1 MKFNLKSI
9 QDVLMSL
16 LIVITTNSIYVN
28 TGDSN
33 KLIPILALVV
43 IIATFL
49 ELISSK
55 LNYNYF
61 KIILTT
67 VLIYLVVCITNILI
81 SFNSLSINEILFYF
95 LIAPLMLVLL
105 MLKNFN
111 DQLFDFL
118 NIFVKIILIFA
129 LISLIFWTFGSIL
142 KVVHPTN
149 VVINNWNG
157 GLPTP
162 SYFNLYFETQGI
174 HFFGTTIIRNSGMF
188 AEAPMWSL
196 MLSSAL
202 IIQELFLDN
211 SIKRLS
217 LLTLTILTTVS
228 TTGIFVIGLLLIYR
242 VIMLKKSLF
251 KYVSLITIPIV
262 IYALLQVWE
271 EKSDSISASIR
282 FNDYIAGFLAWKES
296 FFFGS
301 GLVRGLKVIET
312 NMNTL
317 IRTNLGY
324 SNSLFVILAQG
335 GLILGGYYFYPV
347 IKIILGKRYLTN
359 YKMFSVLFIVLLTTS
374 VFVGSSLFSLYIG
387 IFYSLITNREY
398 FKEI

>member
-1 MKFNLKSI
+1 
-9 QDVLMSL
+9 MSL

-28 TGDSN
+28 TGHSN

-43 IIATFL
+43 IIATVL

-55 LNYNYF
+55 INYNYF

-67 VLIYLVVCITNILI
+67 VLIYLVVCITNIFI

-95 LIAPLMLVLL
+95 VIAPLMLILL
-105 MLKNFN
+105 MFKNFN
-111 DQLFDFL
+111 DRLFDFL
-118 NIFVKIILIFA
+118 NTFVKIILIFA
-129 LISLIFWTFGSIL
+129 IVSLIFWTFGSIL

-157 GLPTP
+157 GRPTP

-174 HFFGTTIIRNSGMF
+174 HFFGTTITRNSGIF

-196 MLSSAL
+196 MLSSAF
-202 IIQELFLDN
+202 IIQELFLEN

-228 TTGIFVIGLLLIYR
+228 TTGIFVIGILLIYR
-242 VIMLKKSLF
+242 VLMLKKSLF

-282 FNDYIAGFLAWKES
+282 FDDYIAGFLAWRAN

-301 GLVRGLKVIET
+301 GLTLGLKVIES

-335 GLILGGYYFYPV
+335 GVILGIFYLYPV
-347 IKIILGKRYLTN
+347 ISVLIKKGVSIDTKMFALLFIILLFTAI
-359 YKMFSVLFIVLLTTS
+359 FIDTPLFI
-374 VFVGSSLFSLYIG
+374 LFIG
-387 IFYSLITNREY
+387 IFYALILNREST
-398 FKEI
+398 

>member
-1 MKFNLKSI
+1 MKINLKSI

-43 IIATFL
+43 IIATVL

-55 LNYNYF
+55 INYNYF

-67 VLIYLVVCITNILI
+67 VLIYLVVCITNIFI

-95 LIAPLMLVLL
+95 VIAPLMLILL
-105 MLKNFN
+105 MFKNFN
-111 DQLFDFL
+111 DRLFDFL
-118 NIFVKIILIFA
+118 NTFVKIILIFA
-129 LISLIFWTFGSIL
+129 IVSLIFWAFGSIL

-157 GLPTP
+157 GRPTP

-174 HFFGTTIIRNSGMF
+174 HFFGTTITRNSGIF

-196 MLSSAL
+196 MLSSAF
-202 IIQELFLDN
+202 IIQELFLEN

-228 TTGIFVIGLLLIYR
+228 TTGIFVIGILLIYR
-242 VIMLKKSLF
+242 VLMLKKSLF

-282 FNDYIAGFLAWKES
+282 FDDYIAGFLAWRAN

-301 GLVRGLKVIET
+301 GLTLGLKAIES

-335 GLILGGYYFYPV
+335 GVILGIFYLYPV
-347 IKIILGKRYLTN
+347 IGVLIKKGVSIDTKMFALLFIILLFTAI
-359 YKMFSVLFIVLLTTS
+359 FIDTPLFI
-374 VFVGSSLFSLYIG
+374 LFIG
-387 IFYSLITNREY
+387 IFYALILNREST
-398 FKEI
+398 

>member
-1 MKFNLKSI
+1 MKINLKSI
-9 QDVLMSL
+9 QDVLLSL
-16 LIVITTNSIYVN
+16 LIVIATNSIYVN

-43 IIATFL
+43 IVAAFL
-49 ELISSK
+49 ELVSSK

-95 LIAPLMLVLL
+95 VIAPLMLILL
-105 MLKNFN
+105 MFKNFN

-118 NIFVKIILIFA
+118 NTFVKIILIFA
-129 LISLIFWTFGSIL
+129 IVSLIFWTFGSIL

-202 IIQELFLDN
+202 IIQELFLEN

-242 VIMLKKSLF
+242 VVMLKKPLL
-251 KYVSLITIPIV
+251 KYVSLITIPVV

-282 FNDYIAGFLAWKES
+282 FDDYVAGFLAWKES

-301 GLVRGLKVIET
+301 GLVMGLKAIEA

-317 IRTNLGY
+317 IRPNLGY

-347 IKIILGKRYLTN
+347 IKIILDKRYLIN
-359 YKMFSVLFIVLLTTS
+359 YKMFSLLFIVLLMTS
-374 VFVGSSLFSLYIG
+374 IFVGTPLFSLYIG
-387 IFYSLITNREY
+387 IFYSLINNQRY

>member
-1 MKFNLKSI
+1 MKINLKSI

-43 IIATFL
+43 IIATVL

-55 LNYNYF
+55 INYNYF

-67 VLIYLVVCITNILI
+67 VLIYLVVCITNIFI

-95 LIAPLMLVLL
+95 VIAPLMLILL
-105 MLKNFN
+105 MFKNFN
-111 DQLFDFL
+111 DQLVDFL
-118 NIFVKIILIFA
+118 NTFVKIILIFA
-129 LISLIFWTFGSIL
+129 IVSLIFWVFGSIL

-149 VVINNWNG
+149 IVINNWNG

-174 HFFGTTIIRNSGMF
+174 HFFGTTIIRNSGIF

-196 MLSSAL
+196 MLSSAF
-202 IIQELFLDN
+202 IIQELFLEN

-242 VIMLKKSLF
+242 VLMLKKSLF

-271 EKSDSISASIR
+271 EKSDTISASIR
-282 FNDYIAGFLAWKES
+282 FDDYLAGFLAWKENL
-296 FFFGS
+296 FFGS
-301 GLVRGLKVIET
+301 GLVLGLKAIES

-324 SNSLFVILAQG
+324 SNSFFLILAQG
-335 GLILGGYYFYPV
+335 GVILGIFYLYPV
-347 IKIILGKRYLTN
+347 INVLIKKGVSRDTKMFALIFIILLLTAI
-359 YKMFSVLFIVLLTTS
+359 FTDTPLFI
-374 VFVGSSLFSLYIG
+374 LFIG
-387 IFYSLITNREY
+387 IFYALILNREST
-398 FKEI
+398 

>member
-1 MKFNLKSI
+1 
-9 QDVLMSL
+9 MSL

-43 IIATFL
+43 IIATVL

-55 LNYNYF
+55 INYNYF

-67 VLIYLVVCITNILI
+67 VLIYLVVCITNIFI

-95 LIAPLMLVLL
+95 VIAPLMLILL
-105 MLKNFN
+105 MFKNFN
-111 DQLFDFL
+111 DRLFDFL
-118 NIFVKIILIFA
+118 NTFVKIILIFA
-129 LISLIFWTFGSIL
+129 IVSLIFWTFGSIL

-157 GLPTP
+157 GRPTP

-174 HFFGTTIIRNSGMF
+174 HFFGTTITRNSGIF

-196 MLSSAL
+196 MLSSAF
-202 IIQELFLDN
+202 IIQELFLEN

-228 TTGIFVIGLLLIYR
+228 TTGIFVIGILLIYR
-242 VIMLKKSLF
+242 VLMLKKSLF

-282 FNDYIAGFLAWKES
+282 FDDYIAGFLAWRAN

-301 GLVRGLKVIET
+301 GLTLGLKVIES

-335 GLILGGYYFYPV
+335 GVILGIFYLYPV
-347 IKIILGKRYLTN
+347 ISVLIKKGVSIDTKMFALLFIILLFTAI
-359 YKMFSVLFIVLLTTS
+359 FIDTPLFI
-374 VFVGSSLFSLYIG
+374 LFIG
-387 IFYSLITNREY
+387 IFYALILNREST
-398 FKEI
+398 

>member
-1 MKFNLKSI
+1 
-9 QDVLMSL
+9 MSL

-28 TGDSN
+28 TGGSN

-43 IIATFL
+43 IIATVL

-55 LNYNYF
+55 INYNYF

-67 VLIYLVVCITNILI
+67 VLIYLVVCITNIFI

-95 LIAPLMLVLL
+95 VIAPLMLILL
-105 MLKNFN
+105 MFKNFN
-111 DQLFDFL
+111 GQLFDFL
-118 NIFVKIILIFA
+118 DTFVKIILIFA
-129 LISLIFWTFGSIL
+129 IVSLIFWTFGSIL

-202 IIQELFLDN
+202 IIQELFLEN

-217 LLTLTILTTVS
+217 LLTLTLLTTVS

-242 VIMLKKSLF
+242 VLKLKKSLF
-251 KYVSLITIPIV
+251 KHVSLISIPIV

-271 EKSDSISASIR
+271 EKSDSLSASIR
-282 FNDYIAGFLAWKES
+282 FDDYIAGFLAWRAN

-301 GLVRGLKVIET
+301 GLTLGLKAIES

-335 GLILGGYYFYPV
+335 GIILGIFYLYPV
-347 IKIILGKRYLTN
+347 ISVLIKKGVSIATKMFALLFIILLFTAI
-359 YKMFSVLFIVLLTTS
+359 FIDTPLFI
-374 VFVGSSLFSLYIG
+374 LFIG
-387 IFYSLITNREY
+387 IFYALILNREST
-398 FKEI
+398 

>member
-1 MKFNLKSI
+1 
-9 QDVLMSL
+9 MSL

-43 IIATFL
+43 IIETVL

-55 LNYNYF
+55 INYNYF

-67 VLIYLVVCITNILI
+67 VLIYLVVCITNIFI

-95 LIAPLMLVLL
+95 VIAPLMLILL
-105 MLKNFN
+105 MFKNFN
-111 DQLFDFL
+111 DRLFDFL
-118 NIFVKIILIFA
+118 NTFVKIILIFA
-129 LISLIFWTFGSIL
+129 IVSLIFWTFGSIL

-157 GLPTP
+157 GRPTP

-174 HFFGTTIIRNSGMF
+174 HFFGTTITRNSGIF

-196 MLSSAL
+196 MLSSAF
-202 IIQELFLDN
+202 IIQELFLEN

-228 TTGIFVIGLLLIYR
+228 TTGIFVIGILLIYR
-242 VIMLKKSLF
+242 VLMLKKSLF

-282 FNDYIAGFLAWKES
+282 FDDYIAGFLAWRAN

-301 GLVRGLKVIET
+301 GLTLGLKVIES

-335 GLILGGYYFYPV
+335 GVILGIFYLYPV
-347 IKIILGKRYLTN
+347 ISVLIKKGVSIDTKMFALLFIILLFTAI
-359 YKMFSVLFIVLLTTS
+359 FIDTPLFI
-374 VFVGSSLFSLYIG
+374 LFIG
-387 IFYSLITNREY
+387 IFYALILNREST
-398 FKEI
+398 

>member
-1 MKFNLKSI
+1 
-9 QDVLMSL
+9 MSL

-43 IIATFL
+43 IIATVL

-55 LNYNYF
+55 INYNYF

-67 VLIYLVVCITNILI
+67 VLIYLVVCITNIFI
-81 SFNSLSINEILFYF
+81 SFNSLSINEMLFYF
-95 LIAPLMLVLL
+95 VIAPLMLILL
-105 MLKNFN
+105 MFKNFN
-111 DQLFDFL
+111 GQLFDFL
-118 NIFVKIILIFA
+118 DTFVKIILIFA
-129 LISLIFWTFGSIL
+129 IVSLIFWTFGSIL

-202 IIQELFLDN
+202 IIQELFLEN

-217 LLTLTILTTVS
+217 LLTLTLLTTVS

-242 VIMLKKSLF
+242 VLKLKKSLF
-251 KYVSLITIPIV
+251 KHVSLIAIPIV

-271 EKSDSISASIR
+271 EKSDSLSASIR
-282 FNDYIAGFLAWKES
+282 FDDYIAGFLAWRAN

-301 GLVRGLKVIET
+301 GLTLGLKAIES

-335 GLILGGYYFYPV
+335 GVILGIFYLYPV
-347 IKIILGKRYLTN
+347 ISVLIKKGVSIDTKMFALLFIILLFTAI
-359 YKMFSVLFIVLLTTS
+359 FIDTPLFI
-374 VFVGSSLFSLYIG
+374 LFIG
-387 IFYSLITNREY
+387 IFYALILNRESR
-398 FKEI
+398 

>member
-1 MKFNLKSI
+1 
-9 QDVLMSL
+9 MSL

-43 IIATFL
+43 IIATVL

-55 LNYNYF
+55 INYNYF

-67 VLIYLVVCITNILI
+67 VLIYLVVCITNIFI

-95 LIAPLMLVLL
+95 VIAPLMLILL
-105 MLKNFN
+105 VFKNFN
-111 DQLFDFL
+111 DRLFDFL
-118 NIFVKIILIFA
+118 NTFVKIILIFA
-129 LISLIFWTFGSIL
+129 IVSLIFWAFGSIL

-157 GLPTP
+157 GRPTP

-174 HFFGTTIIRNSGMF
+174 HFFGTTITRNSGIF

-196 MLSSAL
+196 MLSSAF
-202 IIQELFLDN
+202 IIQELFLEN

-228 TTGIFVIGLLLIYR
+228 TTGIFVIGILLIYR
-242 VIMLKKSLF
+242 VLMLKKSLF

-282 FNDYIAGFLAWKES
+282 FDDYIAGFLAWRAN

-301 GLVRGLKVIET
+301 GLTLGLKAIES

-335 GLILGGYYFYPV
+335 GVILGIFYLYPV
-347 IKIILGKRYLTN
+347 ISVLIKKGVSIDTKMFALLFIILLFTAI
-359 YKMFSVLFIVLLTTS
+359 FIDTPLFI
-374 VFVGSSLFSLYIG
+374 LFIG
-387 IFYSLITNREY
+387 IFYALILNREST
-398 FKEI
+398 

>member
-1 MKFNLKSI
+1 
-9 QDVLMSL
+9 
-16 LIVITTNSIYVN
+16 
-28 TGDSN
+28 
-33 KLIPILALVV
+33 
-43 IIATFL
+43 
-49 ELISSK
+49 
-55 LNYNYF
+55 
-61 KIILTT
+61 
-67 VLIYLVVCITNILI
+67 
-81 SFNSLSINEILFYF
+81 
-95 LIAPLMLVLL
+95 
-105 MLKNFN
+105 
-111 DQLFDFL
+111 
-118 NIFVKIILIFA
+118 
-129 LISLIFWTFGSIL
+129 
-142 KVVHPTN
+142 
-149 VVINNWNG
+149 
-157 GLPTP
+157 
-162 SYFNLYFETQGI
+162 
-174 HFFGTTIIRNSGMF
+174 
-188 AEAPMWSL
+188 
-196 MLSSAL
+196 
-202 IIQELFLDN
+202 
-211 SIKRLS
+211 
-217 LLTLTILTTVS
+217 
-228 TTGIFVIGLLLIYR
+228 
-242 VIMLKKSLF
+242 MLKKSLF

>member
-1 MKFNLKSI
+1 
-9 QDVLMSL
+9 MSL

-43 IIATFL
+43 IIATVL

-55 LNYNYF
+55 LNQDYF
-61 KIILTT
+61 KIIITT
-67 VLIYLVVCITNILI
+67 ALIYLVICITNILI
-81 SFNSLSINEILFYF
+81 SFNSLSLNEMLSYF
-95 LIAPLMLVLL
+95 CIAPLMLIFL
-105 MLKNFN
+105 MYKHFKR
-111 DQLFDFL
+111 QLFDFL
-118 NIFVKIILIFA
+118 NTFVTIILIFA

-142 KVVHPTN
+142 KVIHPTN

-157 GLPTP
+157 GLLTP

-174 HFFGTTIIRNSGMF
+174 HFLGTTIIRNSGMF
-188 AEAPMWSL
+188 VEAPMWSL

-202 IIQELFLDN
+202 IIQELFLEN

-242 VIMLKKSLF
+242 VLMMKKSLF

-262 IYALLQVWE
+262 IYALVQVWE

-282 FNDYIAGFLAWKES
+282 FDDYIAGFLAWRDN

-301 GLVRGLKVIET
+301 GLALGLKAIEA

-347 IKIILGKRYLTN
+347 IKIILSRRYFTN

-374 VFVGSSLFSLYIG
+374 IFVGTPLFSLYIG
-387 IFYSLITNREY
+387 IFYSLINNQGY

>member
-1 MKFNLKSI
+1 
-9 QDVLMSL
+9 MSL

-28 TGDSN
+28 TGNSN
-33 KLIPILALVV
+33 KLISILALVA
-43 IIATFL
+43 IIATVL
-49 ELISSK
+49 ELISGK
-55 LNYNYF
+55 INYNYF

-81 SFNSLSINEILFYF
+81 SFNLLSLNEMLSYF
-95 LIAPLMLVLL
+95 FVTPLMLIFL
-105 MLKNFN
+105 MYKHFKR
-111 DQLFDFL
+111 QLFDFL
-118 NIFVKIILIFA
+118 NTFVTIILIFA

-142 KVVHPTN
+142 KVIHPTN
-149 VVINNWNG
+149 VVINSWSG

-174 HFFGTTIIRNSGMF
+174 HFFGTTLIRNSGMF

-202 IIQELFLDN
+202 MIQELFLEN

-217 LLTLTILTTVS
+217 LLTLTLLTTVS
-228 TTGIFVIGLLLIYR
+228 TTGIFIIGLLLIYR
-242 VIMLKKSLF
+242 VLMREKSLF

-282 FNDYIAGFLAWKES
+282 FDDYIAGFLAWRAN

-301 GLVRGLKVIET
+301 GLALGLKAIEA

-317 IRTNLGY
+317 IRNNLGY

-347 IKIILGKRYLTN
+347 IKIILSRRYFTN

-374 VFVGSSLFSLYIG
+374 IFVGTPLFSLYIG
-387 IFYSLITNREY
+387 IFYSLINNQGY

>member
-1 MKFNLKSI
+1 
-9 QDVLMSL
+9 MSL

-43 IIATFL
+43 IIATVL

-55 LNYNYF
+55 INYNYF

-67 VLIYLVVCITNILI
+67 VLIYLVVCITNIFI

-95 LIAPLMLVLL
+95 AIAPLMLILL
-105 MLKNFN
+105 MFKNFN
-111 DQLFDFL
+111 DRLFDFL
-118 NIFVKIILIFA
+118 NTFVKIILIFA
-129 LISLIFWTFGSIL
+129 IVSLIFWAFGSIL

-157 GLPTP
+157 GRPTP

-174 HFFGTTIIRNSGMF
+174 HFFGTTITRNSGIF

-196 MLSSAL
+196 MLSSAF
-202 IIQELFLDN
+202 IIQELFLEN

-242 VIMLKKSLF
+242 VLMLKKSLF
-251 KYVSLITIPIV
+251 KYVSLITIPII

-282 FNDYIAGFLAWKES
+282 FDDYIAGFLAWRAN

-301 GLVRGLKVIET
+301 GLTLGLKAIES

-335 GLILGGYYFYPV
+335 GVILGIFYLYPV
-347 IKIILGKRYLTN
+347 ISVLIKKGVSIDTKMFALLFIILLFTAI
-359 YKMFSVLFIVLLTTS
+359 FIDTPLFI
-374 VFVGSSLFSLYIG
+374 LFIG
-387 IFYSLITNREY
+387 IFYALILNREST
-398 FKEI
+398 

>member
-1 MKFNLKSI
+1 
-9 QDVLMSL
+9 MSL

-43 IIATFL
+43 IIATVL

-55 LNYNYF
+55 INYNYF

-67 VLIYLVVCITNILI
+67 VLIYLVVCITNIFI

-95 LIAPLMLVLL
+95 VIAPLMLILL
-105 MLKNFN
+105 MFKNFN

-118 NIFVKIILIFA
+118 NTFVKIILIFA
-129 LISLIFWTFGSIL
+129 IVSLIFWTFGSIL
-142 KVVHPTN
+142 KIVHPTN

-157 GLPTP
+157 GRPTP

-174 HFFGTTIIRNSGMF
+174 HFFGTTIIRNSGIF
-188 AEAPMWSL
+188 TEAPMWSL

-202 IIQELFLDN
+202 IIQELFLEN

-217 LLTLTILTTVS
+217 LLTLTIFTTVS
-228 TTGIFVIGLLLIYR
+228 TTGLFVIGLLLIYR
-242 VIMLKKSLF
+242 VLMLKKSLF

-262 IYALLQVWE
+262 IYALVQVWE

-282 FNDYIAGFLAWKES
+282 FDDYIAGFLAWRDN

-301 GLVRGLKVIET
+301 GLALGLKAIEA

-335 GLILGGYYFYPV
+335 GLVLGGYYFYPV

-359 YKMFSVLFIVLLTTS
+359 YKMFSLLFIVLLTTNI
-374 VFVGSSLFSLYIG
+374 FVGSPLFSLYIG
-387 IFYSLITNREY
+387 IFYSLINNQRY

>member
-1 MKFNLKSI
+1 
-9 QDVLMSL
+9 MSL
-16 LIVITTNSIYVN
+16 LIVITIYVN

-43 IIATFL
+43 IIATVL

-55 LNYNYF
+55 INYNYF

-67 VLIYLVVCITNILI
+67 VLIYLVVCITNIFI

-95 LIAPLMLVLL
+95 VIAPLMLILL
-105 MLKNFN
+105 MFKNFN
-111 DQLFDFL
+111 DRLFDFL
-118 NIFVKIILIFA
+118 NTFVKIILIFA
-129 LISLIFWTFGSIL
+129 IVSLIFWAFGSIL

-157 GLPTP
+157 GRPTP

-174 HFFGTTIIRNSGMF
+174 HFFGTTITRNSGIF

-196 MLSSAL
+196 MLSSAF
-202 IIQELFLDN
+202 IIQELFLEN

-217 LLTLTILTTVS
+217 LLTLTILTTVA
-228 TTGIFVIGLLLIYR
+228 TTGIFVIGILLIYR
-242 VIMLKKSLF
+242 VLMLKKSLF

-282 FNDYIAGFLAWKES
+282 FDDYIAGFLAWRAN

-301 GLVRGLKVIET
+301 GLTLGLKAIES

-335 GLILGGYYFYPV
+335 GVILGIFYLYPV
-347 IKIILGKRYLTN
+347 ISVLIKKGVSIDTKMFALLFIILLFTAI
-359 YKMFSVLFIVLLTTS
+359 FIDTPLFI
-374 VFVGSSLFSLYIG
+374 LFIG
-387 IFYSLITNREY
+387 IFYALILNREST
-398 FKEI
+398 

>member
-1 MKFNLKSI
+1 
-9 QDVLMSL
+9 MSL

-43 IIATFL
+43 IIATVL

-55 LNYNYF
+55 INYNYF

-67 VLIYLVVCITNILI
+67 VLIYLVVCITNIFI

-95 LIAPLMLVLL
+95 VIAPLMLILL
-105 MLKNFN
+105 MFKNFN
-111 DQLFDFL
+111 DRLFDFL
-118 NIFVKIILIFA
+118 NTFVKIILIFA
-129 LISLIFWTFGSIL
+129 IVSLIFWAFGSIL

-157 GLPTP
+157 GRPTP

-174 HFFGTTIIRNSGMF
+174 HFFGTTITRNSGIF

-196 MLSSAL
+196 MLSSAF
-202 IIQELFLDN
+202 IIQELFLEN

-228 TTGIFVIGLLLIYR
+228 TTGIFVIGILLIYR
-242 VIMLKKSLF
+242 VLMLKKSLF

-282 FNDYIAGFLAWKES
+282 FDDYIAGFLAWRAN

-301 GLVRGLKVIET
+301 GLTLGLKVIES

-335 GLILGGYYFYPV
+335 GVILGIFYLYPV
-347 IKIILGKRYLTN
+347 IGVLIKKGVSIDTKMFALLFIILLFTAI
-359 YKMFSVLFIVLLTTS
+359 FIDTPLFI
-374 VFVGSSLFSLYIG
+374 LFIG
-387 IFYSLITNREY
+387 IFYALILNREST
-398 FKEI
+398 

>member
-1 MKFNLKSI
+1 
-9 QDVLMSL
+9 MSL

-43 IIATFL
+43 IIATVL

-55 LNYNYF
+55 INYNYF

-67 VLIYLVVCITNILI
+67 VLIYLVVCITNIFI

-95 LIAPLMLVLL
+95 VIAPLMLILL
-105 MLKNFN
+105 MFKNFN
-111 DQLFDFL
+111 DRLFDFL
-118 NIFVKIILIFA
+118 NTFVKIILIFA
-129 LISLIFWTFGSIL
+129 IVSLIFWTFGSIL

-157 GLPTP
+157 GRPTP

-174 HFFGTTIIRNSGMF
+174 HFFGTTITRNSGIF

-196 MLSSAL
+196 ILSSAF
-202 IIQELFLDN
+202 IIQELFLEN

-228 TTGIFVIGLLLIYR
+228 TTGIFVIGILLIYR
-242 VIMLKKSLF
+242 VLMLKKSLF

-282 FNDYIAGFLAWKES
+282 FDDYIAGFLAWRAN

-301 GLVRGLKVIET
+301 GLTLGLKAIES

-335 GLILGGYYFYPV
+335 GVILGIFYLYPV
-347 IKIILGKRYLTN
+347 ISVLIKKGVSIDTKMFALLFIILLFTAI
-359 YKMFSVLFIVLLTTS
+359 FIDTPLFI
-374 VFVGSSLFSLYIG
+374 LFIG
-387 IFYSLITNREY
+387 IFYALILNREST
-398 FKEI
+398 

>member
-1 MKFNLKSI
+1 
-9 QDVLMSL
+9 MSL

-43 IIATFL
+43 IIATVL

-55 LNYNYF
+55 INYNYF

-67 VLIYLVVCITNILI
+67 VLIYLVVCITNIFI

-95 LIAPLMLVLL
+95 VIAPLMLILL
-105 MLKNFN
+105 MFKNFN
-111 DQLFDFL
+111 DRLFDFL
-118 NIFVKIILIFA
+118 NTFVKIILIFA
-129 LISLIFWTFGSIL
+129 IVSLIFWAFGSIL

-157 GLPTP
+157 GRPTP

-174 HFFGTTIIRNSGMF
+174 HFFGTTITRNSGIF

-196 MLSSAL
+196 MLSSAF
-202 IIQELFLDN
+202 IIQELFLEN

-228 TTGIFVIGLLLIYR
+228 TTGIFVIGILLIYR
-242 VIMLKKSLF
+242 VLMLKKSLF
-251 KYVSLITIPIV
+251 KYVSLITIPII

-282 FNDYIAGFLAWKES
+282 FDDYIAGFLAWRAN

-301 GLVRGLKVIET
+301 GLTLGLKAIES

-335 GLILGGYYFYPV
+335 GVILGIFYLYPV
-347 IKIILGKRYLTN
+347 ISVLIKKGVSIDTKMFALLFIILLFTAI
-359 YKMFSVLFIVLLTTS
+359 FIDTPLFI
-374 VFVGSSLFSLYIG
+374 LFIG
-387 IFYSLITNREY
+387 IFYALILNREST
-398 FKEI
+398 

>member
-1 MKFNLKSI
+1 MKINLKSI
-9 QDVLMSL
+9 QDVLLSL
-16 LIVITTNSIYVN
+16 LIVIATNSIYVN

-33 KLIPILALVV
+33 KLIPILVLVV
-43 IIATFL
+43 IVATFL
-49 ELISSK
+49 ELVSSK

-67 VLIYLVVCITNILI
+67 VLIYLVVCITNIFI

-95 LIAPLMLVLL
+95 VIAPLMLILL
-105 MLKNFN
+105 MFKNFN
-111 DQLFDFL
+111 DQLVDFL
-118 NIFVKIILIFA
+118 NTFVKIILIFA
-129 LISLIFWTFGSIL
+129 IVSLIFWVFGSIL

-149 VVINNWNG
+149 IVINNWNG

-174 HFFGTTIIRNSGMF
+174 HFFGTTIIRNSGIF

-196 MLSSAL
+196 MLSSAF
-202 IIQELFLDN
+202 IIQELFLEN

-242 VIMLKKSLF
+242 VLMLKKSLF

-282 FNDYIAGFLAWKES
+282 FDDYIAGFLAWRAN

-301 GLVRGLKVIET
+301 GLTLGLKAIES

-335 GLILGGYYFYPV
+335 GVILGIFYLYPV
-347 IKIILGKRYLTN
+347 ISVLIKKGVSIDTKMFALLFIILLFTAI
-359 YKMFSVLFIVLLTTS
+359 FIDTPLFI
-374 VFVGSSLFSLYIG
+374 LFIG
-387 IFYSLITNREY
+387 IFYALILNRESR
-398 FKEI
+398 

>member
-1 MKFNLKSI
+1 MKINLKSI
-9 QDVLMSL
+9 QDVLISL

-43 IIATFL
+43 IIATVL

-55 LNYNYF
+55 INYNYF

-67 VLIYLVVCITNILI
+67 VLIYLVVCITNIFI

-95 LIAPLMLVLL
+95 VIAPLMLILL
-105 MLKNFN
+105 MFKNFN

-118 NIFVKIILIFA
+118 NTFVKIILIFA
-129 LISLIFWTFGSIL
+129 IVSLIFWVFGSIL

-149 VVINNWNG
+149 IVINNWNG

-174 HFFGTTIIRNSGMF
+174 HFFGTTIIRNSGIF

-196 MLSSAL
+196 MLSSAF
-202 IIQELFLDN
+202 IIQELFLEN

-242 VIMLKKSLF
+242 VLMLKKSLF

-282 FNDYIAGFLAWKES
+282 FDDYIAGFLAWRAN

-301 GLVRGLKVIET
+301 GLTLGLKAIES

-335 GLILGGYYFYPV
+335 GVILGIFYLYPV
-347 IKIILGKRYLTN
+347 ISVLIKKGVSIDTKMFALLFIILLFTAI
-359 YKMFSVLFIVLLTTS
+359 FIDTPLFI
-374 VFVGSSLFSLYIG
+374 LFIG
-387 IFYSLITNREY
+387 IFYALILNRESR
-398 FKEI
+398 

>member
-1 MKFNLKSI
+1 
-9 QDVLMSL
+9 MSL

-28 TGDSN
+28 TGGSN

-43 IIATFL
+43 IIATVL

-55 LNYNYF
+55 INYNYF

-67 VLIYLVVCITNILI
+67 VLIYLVVCITNIFI
-81 SFNSLSINEILFYF
+81 TFNSLSINEILFYF
-95 LIAPLMLVLL
+95 VIAPLMLILL
-105 MLKNFN
+105 MFKNFN
-111 DQLFDFL
+111 GQLFDFL
-118 NIFVKIILIFA
+118 DTFVKIILIFA
-129 LISLIFWTFGSIL
+129 IVSLIFWTFGSIL

-174 HFFGTTIIRNSGMF
+174 HFFGTTLIRNSGMF

-202 IIQELFLDN
+202 IIQELFLEN

-217 LLTLTILTTVS
+217 LLTLTLLTTVS

-242 VIMLKKSLF
+242 VLKLKKSLF
-251 KYVSLITIPIV
+251 KHVSLISIPIV

-271 EKSDSISASIR
+271 EKSDSLSASIR
-282 FNDYIAGFLAWKES
+282 FDDYIAGFLAWRAN

-301 GLVRGLKVIET
+301 GLTLGLKAIES

-324 SNSLFVILAQG
+324 SNSFFLILAQG
-335 GLILGGYYFYPV
+335 GVILGIFYLYPV
-347 IKIILGKRYLTN
+347 INVLIKKGVSRDTKMFALIFIILLLTAI
-359 YKMFSVLFIVLLTTS
+359 FTDTPLFI
-374 VFVGSSLFSLYIG
+374 LFIG
-387 IFYSLITNREY
+387 IFYALILNREST
-398 FKEI
+398 

>member
-1 MKFNLKSI
+1 MKINLKSI
-9 QDVLMSL
+9 QDVLLSL
-16 LIVITTNSIYVN
+16 LIVIATNSIYVN

-43 IIATFL
+43 IVAAFL
-49 ELISSK
+49 ELVSSK

-95 LIAPLMLVLL
+95 VIAPLMLILL
-105 MLKNFN
+105 MFKNFN

-118 NIFVKIILIFA
+118 NTFVKIILIFA
-129 LISLIFWTFGSIL
+129 IVSLIFWTFGSIL

-202 IIQELFLDN
+202 IIQELFLEN

-242 VIMLKKSLF
+242 VVMLKKPLL
-251 KYVSLITIPIV
+251 KYVSLITIPVV

-282 FNDYIAGFLAWKES
+282 FDDYVAGFLAWKES

-301 GLVRGLKVIET
+301 GLVMGLKAIEA

-317 IRTNLGY
+317 IRPNLGY

-347 IKIILGKRYLTN
+347 IKIILDKRYLTN
-359 YKMFSVLFIVLLTTS
+359 YKMFSLLFIVLLMTNI
-374 VFVGSSLFSLYIG
+374 FVGSPLFSLYIG
-387 IFYSLITNREY
+387 IFYSLIYN
-398 FKEI
+398 KEN

>member
-1 MKFNLKSI
+1 MKINLKSI

-43 IIATFL
+43 IIATVL

-55 LNYNYF
+55 INYNYF

-67 VLIYLVVCITNILI
+67 VLIYLVVCITNIFI

-95 LIAPLMLVLL
+95 VIAPLMLILL
-105 MLKNFN
+105 MFKNFN
-111 DQLFDFL
+111 DRLFDFL
-118 NIFVKIILIFA
+118 NTFVKIILIFA
-129 LISLIFWTFGSIL
+129 IVSLIFWTFGSIL

-157 GLPTP
+157 GRPTP

-174 HFFGTTIIRNSGMF
+174 HFFGTTITRNSGIF

-196 MLSSAL
+196 MLSSAF
-202 IIQELFLDN
+202 IIQELFLEN

-228 TTGIFVIGLLLIYR
+228 TTGIFVIGILLIYR
-242 VIMLKKSLF
+242 VLMLKKSLF

-282 FNDYIAGFLAWKES
+282 FDDYIAGFLAWRAN

-301 GLVRGLKVIET
+301 GLTLGLKAIES

-335 GLILGGYYFYPV
+335 GVILGIFYLYPV
-347 IKIILGKRYLTN
+347 IGVLIKKGVSIDTKMFALLFIILLFTAI
-359 YKMFSVLFIVLLTTS
+359 FIDTPLFI
-374 VFVGSSLFSLYIG
+374 LFIG
-387 IFYSLITNREY
+387 IFYALILNREST
-398 FKEI
+398 

>member
-1 MKFNLKSI
+1 MKINLKSI
-9 QDVLMSL
+9 QDVVISL

-49 ELISSK
+49 ELISSRI
-55 LNYNYF
+55 NYNYF
-61 KIILTT
+61 KIILTI

-81 SFNSLSINEILFYF
+81 SFNSLSQNEILFYF
-95 LIAPLMLVLL
+95 VIAPLMLILL
-105 MLKNFN
+105 MFKNFN

-118 NIFVKIILIFA
+118 NTFVKIILIFA
-129 LISLIFWTFGSIL
+129 LVSLIFWTFGSIL
-142 KVVHPTN
+142 KVIHPTN

-174 HFFGTTIIRNSGMF
+174 HFFGTTIIRNSGIF
-188 AEAPMWSL
+188 VEAPMWSL

-202 IIQELFLDN
+202 IIQELFLEN

-242 VIMLKKSLF
+242 VLMLKKSLF
-251 KYVSLITIPIV
+251 KYVSLIIIPIV
-262 IYALLQVWE
+262 IYALSQIWE
-271 EKSDSISASIR
+271 EKSDSMSASIR
-282 FNDYIAGFLAWKES
+282 FDDYKAGFLAWKENL
-296 FFFGS
+296 FFGS
-301 GLVRGLKVIET
+301 GLALGMKAIEA

-324 SNSLFVILAQG
+324 SNSLFVIFAQG
-335 GLILGGYYFYPV
+335 GLLLGGYYFYPV
-347 IKIILGKRYLTN
+347 IKIILGKRYFTN
-359 YKMFSVLFIVLLTTS
+359 YKMFSVLFIILLITNI
-374 VFVGSSLFSLYIG
+374 FVGSPLFSLYIG
-387 IFYSLITNREY
+387 IFYSLINNKKY

>member
-1 MKFNLKSI
+1 
-9 QDVLMSL
+9 MSL
-16 LIVITTNSIYVN
+16 LIVIKTNSIYVN

-43 IIATFL
+43 IIATVL

-55 LNYNYF
+55 INYNYF

-67 VLIYLVVCITNILI
+67 VLIYLVVCITNIFI

-95 LIAPLMLVLL
+95 VIAPLMLILL
-105 MLKNFN
+105 MFKNFN
-111 DQLFDFL
+111 DRLFDFL
-118 NIFVKIILIFA
+118 NTFVKIILIFA
-129 LISLIFWTFGSIL
+129 IVSLIFWTFGSIL

-157 GLPTP
+157 GRPTP

-174 HFFGTTIIRNSGMF
+174 HFFGTTITRNSGIF

-196 MLSSAL
+196 MLSSAF
-202 IIQELFLDN
+202 IIQELFLEN

-228 TTGIFVIGLLLIYR
+228 TTGIFVIGILLIYR
-242 VIMLKKSLF
+242 VLMLKKSLF

-282 FNDYIAGFLAWKES
+282 FDDYIAGFLAWRAN

-301 GLVRGLKVIET
+301 GLTLGLKAIES

-335 GLILGGYYFYPV
+335 GVILGIFYLYPV
-347 IKIILGKRYLTN
+347 ISVLIKKGVSIDTKMFALLFIILLFTAI
-359 YKMFSVLFIVLLTTS
+359 FIDTPLFI
-374 VFVGSSLFSLYIG
+374 LFIG
-387 IFYSLITNREY
+387 IFYALILNREST
-398 FKEI
+398 

>member
-1 MKFNLKSI
+1 
-9 QDVLMSL
+9 MSL

-43 IIATFL
+43 IIATVL

-55 LNYNYF
+55 INYNYF

-67 VLIYLVVCITNILI
+67 VLIYLVVCITNIFI

-95 LIAPLMLVLL
+95 AIAPLMLILL
-105 MLKNFN
+105 MFKNFN
-111 DQLFDFL
+111 DRLFDFL
-118 NIFVKIILIFA
+118 NTFVKIILIFA
-129 LISLIFWTFGSIL
+129 IVSLIFWAFGSIL

-157 GLPTP
+157 GRLTP

-174 HFFGTTIIRNSGMF
+174 HFFGTTIIRNSGIF

-196 MLSSAL
+196 MLSSAF
-202 IIQELFLDN
+202 IIQELFLEN

-217 LLTLTILTTVS
+217 LLTLTIFTTVS
-228 TTGIFVIGLLLIYR
+228 TTGLFVIGLLLIYR
-242 VIMLKKSLF
+242 VLMLKKSLF
-251 KYVSLITIPIV
+251 KYVSLITIPII

-282 FNDYIAGFLAWKES
+282 FDDYIAGFLAWRAN

-301 GLVRGLKVIET
+301 GLTLGLKAIES

-335 GLILGGYYFYPV
+335 GVILGIFYLYPV
-347 IKIILGKRYLTN
+347 ISVLIKKGVSIDTKMFALLFIILLFTAI
-359 YKMFSVLFIVLLTTS
+359 FIDTPLFI
-374 VFVGSSLFSLYIG
+374 LFIG
-387 IFYSLITNREY
+387 IFYALILNREST
-398 FKEI
+398 

>member
-1 MKFNLKSI
+1 
-9 QDVLMSL
+9 MSL

-43 IIATFL
+43 IIATVL

-55 LNYNYF
+55 INYNYF
-61 KIILTT
+61 KTILTI
-67 VLIYLVVCITNILI
+67 VLIYLVVCITNIFI

-95 LIAPLMLVLL
+95 VIAPLMLILL
-105 MLKNFN
+105 MFKNFN

-118 NIFVKIILIFA
+118 NTFVKIILIFA
-129 LISLIFWTFGSIL
+129 IVSLIFWTFGSIL
-142 KVVHPTN
+142 KVVYPTN
-149 VVINNWNG
+149 VVINNWSG

-162 SYFNLYFETQGI
+162 SYFNLYFETQGT
-174 HFFGTTIIRNSGMF
+174 HFFGTSIIRNSGMF

-202 IIQELFLDN
+202 IIQELFLEN

-242 VIMLKKSLF
+242 VLMLKKPLL
-251 KYVSLITIPIV
+251 KYISLITIPIV

-282 FNDYIAGFLAWKES
+282 FDDYIAGFLAWRAN

-301 GLVRGLKVIET
+301 GLTLGLKAIES

-335 GLILGGYYFYPV
+335 GVILGIFYLYPV
-347 IKIILGKRYLTN
+347 ISVLIKKGVSIATKMFALLFIILLFTAI
-359 YKMFSVLFIVLLTTS
+359 FIDTPLFI
-374 VFVGSSLFSLYIG
+374 LFIG
-387 IFYSLITNREY
+387 IFYALILNREST
-398 FKEI
+398 

>member
-1 MKFNLKSI
+1 
-9 QDVLMSL
+9 MSL

-43 IIATFL
+43 IIATVL

-55 LNYNYF
+55 INYNYF

-67 VLIYLVVCITNILI
+67 VLIYLVVCITNIFI

-95 LIAPLMLVLL
+95 VIAPLMLILL
-105 MLKNFN
+105 MFKNFN
-111 DQLFDFL
+111 DRLFDFL
-118 NIFVKIILIFA
+118 NTFVKIILIFA
-129 LISLIFWTFGSIL
+129 IVSLIFWTFGSIL

-157 GLPTP
+157 GRPTP

-174 HFFGTTIIRNSGMF
+174 HFFGTTITRNSGIF

-196 MLSSAL
+196 MLSSAF
-202 IIQELFLDN
+202 IIQELFLEN

-228 TTGIFVIGLLLIYR
+228 TTGIFVIGILLIYR
-242 VIMLKKSLF
+242 VLMLKKSLF

-282 FNDYIAGFLAWKES
+282 FDDYIAGFLAWRAN

-301 GLVRGLKVIET
+301 GLTLGLKVIES

-335 GLILGGYYFYPV
+335 GVILGIFYLYPV
-347 IKIILGKRYLTN
+347 IGVLIKKGVSIDTKMFALLFIILLFTAI
-359 YKMFSVLFIVLLTTS
+359 FIDTPLFI
-374 VFVGSSLFSLYIG
+374 LFIG
-387 IFYSLITNREY
+387 IFYALILNREST
-398 FKEI
+398 

>member
-1 MKFNLKSI
+1 
-9 QDVLMSL
+9 MSL

-43 IIATFL
+43 IIATVL

-55 LNYNYF
+55 INYNYF

-67 VLIYLVVCITNILI
+67 VLIYLVVCITNIFI

-95 LIAPLMLVLL
+95 VIAPLMLILL
-105 MLKNFN
+105 MFKNFN
-111 DQLFDFL
+111 DRLFDFL
-118 NIFVKIILIFA
+118 NTFVKIILIFA
-129 LISLIFWTFGSIL
+129 IVSLIFWAFGSIL

-157 GLPTP
+157 GRPTP

-174 HFFGTTIIRNSGMF
+174 HFFGTTITRNSGIF

-196 MLSSAL
+196 MLSSAF
-202 IIQELFLDN
+202 IIQELFLEN

-228 TTGIFVIGLLLIYR
+228 TTGIFVIGILLIYR
-242 VIMLKKSLF
+242 VLMLKKSLF

-282 FNDYIAGFLAWKES
+282 FDDYIAGFLAWRAN

-301 GLVRGLKVIET
+301 GLTLGLKAIES

-335 GLILGGYYFYPV
+335 GVILGIFYLYPV
-347 IKIILGKRYLTN
+347 IGVLIKKGVSIDTKMFALLFIILLFTAI
-359 YKMFSVLFIVLLTTS
+359 FIDTPLFI
-374 VFVGSSLFSLYIG
+374 LFIG
-387 IFYSLITNREY
+387 IFYALLLNREST
-398 FKEI
+398 